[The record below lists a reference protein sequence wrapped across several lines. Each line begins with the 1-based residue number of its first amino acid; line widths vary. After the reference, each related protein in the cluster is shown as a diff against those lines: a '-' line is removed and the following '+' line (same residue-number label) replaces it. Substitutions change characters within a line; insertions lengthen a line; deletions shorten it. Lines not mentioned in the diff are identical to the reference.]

1 MIANL
6 SKGSEFGPLLHY
18 IFHGRKASQAH
29 RGFFFGGTILAG
41 GQDELLAYYN
51 YLKRLRPDVIN
62 PVHHVTVSLA
72 PNETL
77 SIAQWL
83 KAADSIGSV
92 MKWGHWSVFGHEDGN
107 CEHVHVIGTR
117 LSEGRVHPE
126 QLRDQRLLMR
136 CMRSLEIEFGL
147 QRVTSPTSPRS
158 KHGRVPQAKR
168 ATNKERQASRHNP
181 KDPRKQSLREAI
193 DEVIAAGYRQGG
205 VLIELRRRNWEPCT
219 TWRDGHPVGICFTD
233 LTTGRRYTGARLGTE
248 YSGKRFFARIG
259 GFHGESRPGST
270 IDLNRIANYDTKRR
284 WDNILRQLA
293 TEHRTM
299 ASVVRGNTTG
309 NPWG

>member
-51 YLKRLRPDVIN
+51 FLKRLRPDVIN

-83 KAADSIGSV
+83 KAADSISSV

-147 QRVTSPTSPRS
+147 RRVDTPTSPRS
-158 KHGRVPQAKR
+158 RHGRVPQPKR
-168 ATNKERQASRHNP
+168 TTNRERRASRHNE
-181 KDPRKQSLREAI
+181 KDPRKESLRQAI
-193 DEVIAAGYRQGG
+193 DEVIAAGFRQGA
-205 VLIELRRRNWEPCT
+205 VLIQLRRLNWEPCT
-219 TWRDGHPVGICFTD
+219 TWKDGHPCGISFTD
-233 LTTGRRYTGARLGTE
+233 LTTGRRYTGARLGSE
-248 YSGKRFFARIG
+248 YSGKRFFSRIG
-259 GFHGESRPGST
+259 GFHGESRKGST
-270 IDLNRIANYDTKRR
+270 IDPDRIPTYDTKRR
-284 WDNILRQLA
+284 WDIIVRNLA
-293 TEHRTM
+293 AEHRTL
-299 ASVVRGNTTG
+299 AAVVRRPPASG
-309 NPWG
+309 PWS